1 MKRCCTSSIPMR
13 SSRTRWAMAVAAMA
27 LLGCALLSL
36 CVGAVALSPGQV
48 WQALTGRATGAVRQ
62 ICLLVRLPRTIAA
75 VLAGAALSV
84 SGLILQTVLNNA
96 LAGPN
101 IIGVNAGAGLFTLLL
116 AAFFPSL
123 LLFTPLAAMLGAL
136 VATLLIYFIASAT
149 GASRMTLVLAGIA
162 ISSFLGAMTDTV
174 LTLVPEAQTS
184 RMSFMIGGLSGVY
197 MRQMLPAMAVIAAG
211 MLLAFVLRKQMNV
224 LMLGDEVAT
233 SLGLRTRAVR
243 FALLLAA
250 AMLAGGAVSFAGL
263 LGFIGLIVPHAARFL
278 IGYDQK
284 ALVPLCALLGAAFTL
299 LCDLLSRVL
308 FAPYEIP
315 VGIVLS
321 FIGGPF
327 FLMLLLR
334 QKRGR
339 LYD

>member
-1 MKRCCTSSIPMR
+1 
-13 SSRTRWAMAVAAMA
+13 MAVAAMA

-48 WQALTGRATGAVRQ
+48 WQALTGHATGAVRQ

-211 MLLAFVLRKQMNV
+211 MLLAFVLRRQMNV

>member
-1 MKRCCTSSIPMR
+1 
-13 SSRTRWAMAVAAMA
+13 MAVAAMA

-36 CVGAVALSPGQV
+36 CVGAAALSPGQV

-211 MLLAFVLRKQMNV
+211 MLLAFVLRRQMNV

>member
-1 MKRCCTSSIPMR
+1 
-13 SSRTRWAMAVAAMA
+13 MAVAAMA

-211 MLLAFVLRKQMNV
+211 MLLAFVLRRQMNV

>member
-1 MKRCCTSSIPMR
+1 
-13 SSRTRWAMAVAAMA
+13 MAVAAMA

-211 MLLAFVLRKQMNV
+211 MLLAFVLRRQMNV

-299 LCDLLSRVL
+299 LCDLLSRVP

>member
-1 MKRCCTSSIPMR
+1 
-13 SSRTRWAMAVAAMA
+13 MAVAAMA
-27 LLGCALLSL
+27 LLGCALLSM

-211 MLLAFVLRKQMNV
+211 MLLAFVLRRQMNV

>member
-1 MKRCCTSSIPMR
+1 
-13 SSRTRWAMAVAAMA
+13 MAVAAMA

-136 VATLLIYFIASAT
+136 VATLLIYFIASAN

-211 MLLAFVLRKQMNV
+211 MLLAFVLRRQMNV

-339 LYD
+339 MYD

>member
-1 MKRCCTSSIPMR
+1 
-13 SSRTRWAMAVAAMA
+13 MAVAAMA

-211 MLLAFVLRKQMNV
+211 MLLAFVLRRQMNV

-263 LGFIGLIVPHAARFL
+263 LGFIGLIVPHTARFL

-299 LCDLLSRVL
+299 LCDLLSRVP

>member
-1 MKRCCTSSIPMR
+1 
-13 SSRTRWAMAVAAMA
+13 MAVAAMA

-162 ISSFLGAMTDTV
+162 ISSFLSAMTDTV

-233 SLGLRTRAVR
+233 SLGLRMRAVR

>member
-1 MKRCCTSSIPMR
+1 
-13 SSRTRWAMAVAAMA
+13 MAVAAMA